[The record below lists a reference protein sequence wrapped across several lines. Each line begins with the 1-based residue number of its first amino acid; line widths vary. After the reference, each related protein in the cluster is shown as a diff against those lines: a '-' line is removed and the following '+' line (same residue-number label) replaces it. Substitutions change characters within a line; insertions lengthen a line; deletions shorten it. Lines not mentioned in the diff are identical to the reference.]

1 MKCSECSGDSAI
13 LVKVRKDGWEGEIC
27 PLCLLGS
34 RNELLV
40 SIDKEASKASPERTV
55 FQGPALGGSRGNED
69 FFDLDPHEV
78 IPFRGYGAWT
88 PPPSYLTGYV
98 SSSSLPDV
106 RGVPSPFPSL
116 TLSCSFTFDDI
127 DTLVEK
133 AKEKWGEDRL
143 GLGGRK
149 IFEHSFE
156 QDLIHEQ
163 ESREQPMLDDEGRK
177 KYAQAEARLDEL
189 IAETRERLKQVDF
202 EHIKN
207 FDSPDTTGLRLETKG
222 SG

>member
-40 SIDKEASKASPERTV
+40 SIDKEASKASPERTTV
-55 FQGPALGGSRGNED
+55 FHGSNGKED
-69 FFDLDPHEV
+69 FFDLDPNEV
-78 IPFRGYGAWT
+78 IPFRGYGVWY
-88 PPPSYLTGYV
+88 PPSFAGFPA
-98 SSSSLPDV
+98 SSSLPDI

-133 AKEKWGEDRL
+133 AKVKWGEDKL